1 MTPATTVGSFKGAVA
16 SPLTGG
22 YAVKMSAGIVV
33 AVTAITDEAC
43 GIASRDFTA
52 DDLGGDDAVGVVLAG
67 PHQGLAGATIT
78 RGQHLSFNASG
89 ALIPKAGAG
98 WVVAQ
103 AMEDASAGQYFA
115 INVHVRKEP
124 A

>member
-52 DDLGGDDAVGVVLAG
+52 DDLGGDDAV

-115 INVHVRKEP
+115 INVNVRKEP